1 MEPLTVLIT
10 GSTDGIGQQLALRLA
25 ADGHCVLV
33 HGRNPDKLAR
43 TLELVRQ
50 ASTGGE
56 VEGYLADLST
66 LDGVYTLAREVQQKH
81 DKLDV
86 LINNAGVFAGKKERQ
101 ANEHNVE
108 LTFMLSVLA
117 PYLLTR
123 ELEGLL
129 EESGQGRI
137 INTSSFMHHFARGAQ
152 KLDFG
157 FVTSFSPWRAYN
169 NSKLYA
175 IWLTRALAREY
186 ADRGACLT
194 VNAYHPG
201 LVKTNIGGSA
211 DRKNPMTRLFGCLMD
226 RAAIS
231 PQEGAETGY
240 YLAHS
245 SQVEG
250 ISGAYFDRKKKAR
263 ISAHG
268 YSQAAADRLLEYCDT
283 VLHSYRATS
292 GQ

>member
-10 GSTDGIGQQLALRLA
+10 GSTGGIGQELALKLA
-25 ADGHCVLV
+25 ADGHRVLV
-33 HGRNPDKLAR
+33 HGRSSEKVAR
-43 TLELVRQ
+43 TLELVKQ
-50 ASTGGE
+50 ASTTGE

-66 LDGVYTLAREVQQKH
+66 LEGVYSLAREVKQKH
-81 DKLDV
+81 SSLDV
-86 LINNAGVFAGKKERQ
+86 LINNAGIFAGKKERQ

-137 INTSSFMHHFARGAQ
+137 INTSSFMHHFALGAQ

-157 FVTSFSPWRAYN
+157 FIDSFSPWRAYN
-169 NSKLYA
+169 NSKLYT

-186 ADRGACLT
+186 TDRGSRLT
-194 VNAYHPG
+194 INAYHPG

-211 DRKNPMTRLFGCLMD
+211 DLKNPITRVFGSLMD
-226 RAAIS
+226 RVAIS
-231 PQEGAETGY
+231 PQEGAETGH
-240 YLAHS
+240 YLAQS
-245 SQVEG
+245 SQVAG
-250 ISGAYFDRKKKAR
+250 VSGSYFDSKKKAR
-263 ISAHG
+263 VSAHG
-268 YSQAAADRLLEYCDT
+268 YSQAVADRLLEYCDT